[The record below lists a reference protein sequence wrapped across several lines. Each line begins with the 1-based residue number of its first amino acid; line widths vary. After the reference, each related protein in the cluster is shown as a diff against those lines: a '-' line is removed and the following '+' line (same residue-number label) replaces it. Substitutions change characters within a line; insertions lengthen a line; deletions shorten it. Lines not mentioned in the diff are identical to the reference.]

1 MATYWK
7 SQPKKFCDFCKC
19 WITDNKPS
27 VDFHEK
33 GKKHQENVKKKI
45 DEVRKKSTKDAE
57 KRQEAEDDFRK
68 MEEAALEA
76 FKKDL
81 AENPELAAQY
91 NAKIKAAKE
100 KEEEIKQK
108 EEEEKKTEKEK
119 VPAEDTGEWLE
130 AKSPEGYS
138 YYWHTITQVPVW
150 EAPEKFVSLEEQE
163 KREEE
168 KQKKMEEEKAIEE
181 SKKQDIYEEPVY
193 TSASNVDTEA
203 LLGMSFGP
211 QPHQPVKHVYGSWV
225 TTNDTTEIQSE
236 PVPEEPQEPLP
247 VNCIPLP
254 GECEPPTEQPSDQS
268 EQQPKPKK
276 DKFRE
281 KKVTSLGGAQGEAVA
296 FKKRKIASGARNV
309 RRRDEDD

>member
-33 GKKHQENVKKKI
+33 GKKHQENVKRKI

-57 KRQEAEDDFRK
+57 KREEAEDDFRK

-91 NAKIKAAKE
+91 SAKVKAAKE
-100 KEEEIKQK
+100 KEDQLKKEVEEEMKPEK
-108 EEEEKKTEKEK
+108 EETQPEE
-119 VPAEDTGEWLE
+119 AGEWLE

-150 EAPEKFVSLEEQE
+150 EAPEKFVSLEEQ
-163 KREEE
+163 KQREEE
-168 KQKKMEEEKAIEE
+168 KAKEE
-181 SKKQDIYEEPVY
+181 SQQQLPEEDPVEPVY

-225 TTNDTTEIQSE
+225 TTSDTTEFEAE
-236 PVPEEPQEPLP
+236 PPVPQEPLP

-254 GECEPPTEQPSDQS
+254 GECEAPPDESSDQPSD
-268 EQQPKPKK
+268 QQPKPKK
-276 DKFRE
+276 DKFKE
-281 KKVTSLGGAQGEAVA
+281 KKVASLGGAQGEAVA

>member
-33 GKKHQENVKKKI
+33 GKKHQENVKRKI
-45 DEVRKKSTKDAE
+45 DEVRKKSSKDAE
-57 KRQEAEDDFRK
+57 KKEEAEEDFRK
-68 MEEAALEA
+68 MEQAALEA

-91 NAKIKAAKE
+91 SAKIKAAKE
-100 KEEEIKQK
+100 KEDLLNEKL
-108 EEEEKKTEKEK
+108 EEEKNSEEEKTTTEE
-119 VPAEDTGEWLE
+119 AGEWLE

-138 YYWHTITQVPVW
+138 YYWHTITKEPVW
-150 EAPEKFVSLEEQE
+150 VAPEKFVSMEEQR

-168 KQKKMEEEKAIEE
+168 EEEEKKAQEENQKQMVPEE
-181 SKKQDIYEEPVY
+181 SSSEQVY
-193 TSASNVDTEA
+193 TSASNVDTET

-225 TTNDTTEIQSE
+225 TTSDTTEFETEPIPLE
-236 PVPEEPQEPLP
+236 PVP
-247 VNCIPLP
+247 VDCIPLP
-254 GECEPPTEQPSDQS
+254 GECEAHPEQNSDQPPD
-268 EQQPKPKK
+268 QPQKPKR
-276 DKFRE
+276 DKFKE
-281 KKVTSLGGAQGEAVA
+281 KKVTSLGGSKGEPVA